1 MENKENEYIHVLEVK
16 TIKILIDPEIFA
28 AIRKKLIENGR
39 KNQVKLIK
47 IIVGVDLI
55 TKINCITWNIRNSIN
70 GEEES
75 FIFGI
80 DSSNALRLNLDI
92 TITKLYNISCSYID
106 DEKIFRTDDARPID
120 KIIDLINNLN

>member
-47 IIVGVDLI
+47 IMVGLDLI
-55 TKINCITWNIRNSIN
+55 TKANCITWNIRNSIN
-70 GEEES
+70 GEEGS

-106 DEKIFRTDDARPID
+106 DEKILRTDDARPID
-120 KIIDLINNLN
+120 KIID